1 MFRLATMLFTI
12 IGSTLAGSAVV
23 AILVAGYTT
32 SIPILIAA
40 GVGLLVGIPV
50 TWIITKK
57 IYVN

>member
-32 SIPILIAA
+32 LVPILIAA

-57 IYVN
+57 IYTN

>member
-32 SIPILIAA
+32 LVPILIAA

-57 IYVN
+57 IYAN